1 MLESDSVVIREA
13 KYPDFPQI
21 LELFREFSVYQKL
34 PERMHNTLERMVEEE
49 DYFHCFVAETE
60 KGGIIGYVTWFY
72 TYFTW
77 SGKGLYIDDL
87 YVRPSYRGIGIGK
100 QLMEKV
106 IALGKAAK
114 CHKIRWQVSWWNE
127 PAIAFYKKLGAEID
141 DIEKNCDLNIDNKP
155 DRF

>member
-1 MLESDSVVIREA
+1 MDDKSMKISIRSATEED
-13 KYPDFPQI
+13 YPLI

-34 PERMHNTLERMVEEE
+34 PERMHNSLERMKEEQE
-49 DYFHCFVAETE
+49 FFHCFVAETE
-60 KGGIIGYVTWFY
+60 EKEIIGYATWFF

-87 YVRPSYRGIGIGK
+87 FVKPAYRGKGIGL

-106 IALGKAAK
+106 FALGKSEK

-127 PAIAFYKKLGAEID
+127 PAIALYKRLGAEID
-141 DIEKNCDLNIDNKP
+141 DIEKNCDLNLD
-155 DRF
+155 